1 MGRLVKTS
9 LSGNEIT
16 IDVINNQFVN
26 ATVDEDLVFDVVG
39 TGKVSMPDTTA
50 STSTTTGALVIGGGL
65 GMGGNHHVGGSTVIA
80 GSATVNSTTNSTNTS
95 SGAIIVTGGV
105 GVGGNGHF
113 GGSITSVGITS
124 SGAVTISNGTA
135 ASNYTSGALV
145 VTGGIGCNNN
155 LYVNGVGRF
164 SNDVVAHYSSDE
176 RLKENINPIE
186 DALNKIDAISGVT
199 FDWNETALEMYP
211 ERTGR
216 DVGVIAQQIQSVVPE
231 LVVERENGY
240 LAVNYEKITALLIQ
254 GIKELKA
261 EIEELKKG

>member
-16 IDVINNQFVN
+16 IDVVNNQFIN

-39 TGKVSMPDTTA
+39 TGKVSIPDTTA
-50 STSTTTGALVIGGGL
+50 ASSTSTGCLVLGGGL
-65 GMGGNHHVGGSTVIA
+65 GMGGNHYVGGSSVIT
-80 GSATVNSTTNSTNTS
+80 GSTTINSTTNSTNTS
-95 SGAIIVTGGV
+95 SGAVIVSGGI

-113 GGSITSVGITS
+113 GGAMACAGLSS
-124 SGAVTISNGTA
+124 SGTISISDSTA
-135 ASNYTSGALV
+135 SSGYTSGALT

-176 RLKENINPIE
+176 RLKENISPIE
-186 DALNKIDAISGVT
+186 DALNKIDAINGVT

-216 DVGVIAQQIQSVVPE
+216 DVGVIAQQIQSIMPE
-231 LVVERENGY
+231 LVVERDNGY

-261 EIEELKKG
+261 EIDELKKG